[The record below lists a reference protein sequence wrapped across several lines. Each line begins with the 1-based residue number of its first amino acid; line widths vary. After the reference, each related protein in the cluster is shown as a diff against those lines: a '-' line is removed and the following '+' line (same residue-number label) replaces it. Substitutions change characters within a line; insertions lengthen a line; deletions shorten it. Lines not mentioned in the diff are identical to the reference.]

1 MKWYVHKNGIFFIR
15 LLENMSLW
23 GTRPVRVNNF
33 STDNA
38 ASFNM
43 DSSFQMVPV
52 EEPAKPSTIVPVEE
66 PAKPSTMVEK
76 IPLPKPQINLE
87 ILQSIMPRGVIKK
100 NAHLINL
107 ILKK

>member
-1 MKWYVHKNGIFFIR
+1 
-15 LLENMSLW
+15 MSLW

-33 STDNA
+33 STDHS

-43 DSSFQMVPV
+43 DASFQMIPV
-52 EEPAKPSTIVPVEE
+52 EEPEKPLPVASVEE
-66 PAKPSTMVEK
+66 PVKK
-76 IPLPKPQINLE
+76 IEPIELPKPKPQINLE
-87 ILQSIMPRGVIKK
+87 ILQSIMPPGVIKR

>member
-1 MKWYVHKNGIFFIR
+1 
-15 LLENMSLW
+15 MSLW
-23 GTRPVRVNNF
+23 GTKPIKVNSF

-43 DSSFQMVPV
+43 DSSFQMIPV
-52 EEPAKPSTIVPVEE
+52 EELPKPIPAPVPMSV
-66 PAKPSTMVEK
+66 P
-76 IPLPKPQINLE
+76 IQQPLPKPTITLD
-87 ILQSIMPRGVIKK
+87 ILQSMMPPGVIKK

>member
-1 MKWYVHKNGIFFIR
+1 
-15 LLENMSLW
+15 MSLW
-23 GTRPVRVNNF
+23 GTKPIKVNSF

-43 DSSFQMVPV
+43 DSSFQMIPV
-52 EEPAKPSTIVPVEE
+52 EE
-66 PAKPSTMVEK
+66 
-76 IPLPKPQINLE
+76 LPKPKPTPAPAPVSAPVPIQQSIPKPSVTLD
-87 ILQSIMPRGVIKK
+87 ILQTLMPPGVIKK

>member
-1 MKWYVHKNGIFFIR
+1 
-15 LLENMSLW
+15 MSLW

-33 STDNA
+33 STDHA

-43 DSSFQMVPV
+43 DASFQMIPV
-52 EEPAKPSTIVPVEE
+52 EEPEKPLPVASVEE
-66 PAKPSTMVEK
+66 PVKK
-76 IPLPKPQINLE
+76 IEPPKPLINME
-87 ILQSIMPRGVIKK
+87 ILQSIMPPGVMKR

>member
-1 MKWYVHKNGIFFIR
+1 
-15 LLENMSLW
+15 MSLW

-43 DSSFQMVPV
+43 DSSFQMIPV
-52 EEPAKPSTIVPVEE
+52 EEPVKPPPE
-66 PAKPSTMVEK
+66 PEK
-76 IPLPKPQINLE
+76 KMEHIELPKSKPLLNLE
-87 ILQSIMPRGVIKK
+87 ILQSIMPPGVIKR
-100 NAHLINL
+100 NAHLLNL